1 MIRLIDVSIVLR
13 ENKMDRTLVTL
24 FVGISCIAVVFL
36 AVIAVVV
43 LFVLNQK
50 RSKQKTVIDANWP
63 SVSGK
68 IISTEL
74 DVDDDA
80 NVIAPVV
87 SFEYTVDGQV
97 FKSSQVVG
105 RPNSFKSKALKT
117 LELYPLDSEIIVH
130 YNSADPKKARI
141 VLR

>member
-1 MIRLIDVSIVLR
+1 
-13 ENKMDRTLVTL
+13 MDRTLVTL
-24 FVGISCIAVVFL
+24 FVGFSCIAVVFL

-87 SFEYTVDGQV
+87 SFEYTVNGQV

-105 RPNSFKSKALKT
+105 RPNSLKSKALKT

-130 YNSADPKKARI
+130 YNSADPKKAR
-141 VLR
+141 VSLR